1 MEITQILVKVMTIQE
16 LIQLTK
22 NKLNYLHNRREY
34 YFNTGDV
41 VEVDKIDGLISITEQ
56 TLAQL
61 NSIST

>member
-1 MEITQILVKVMTIQE
+1 MTLQE

-34 YFNTGDV
+34 YFNTGDA
-41 VEVDKIDGLISITEQ
+41 VEVDKIDSLISITEQ

-61 NSIST
+61 NSISN